1 MIQQPIRDALKQVA
15 GYGVKKFYLGFFA
28 FAIVL
33 NGIVSALAMVI
44 AADGAVWKPII
55 ALLITAIAILIA
67 GTLAAIHFAIGS
79 TLQHGIVKA
88 DLVRVTVN
96 AIFDRFGID
105 QNIGISRREFDNH
118 LSEAV
123 EKLSGGMSAEGKL
136 SWVAERVR
144 IKILT
149 LSTARI
155 VRIAD
160 NTFRESERV
169 SLQTFRDNA
178 ADRINT
184 HISTTIKRGVIA
196 YCSTIIA
203 VGTCVA
209 FGISLMIRLM

>member
-1 MIQQPIRDALKQVA
+1 MIQQPIRDTLKQLA
-15 GYGVKKFYLGFFA
+15 GYGMKKFYLGFFA

-33 NGIVSALAMVI
+33 NGIVSALSMVI
-44 AADGAVWKPII
+44 AADGAVWKPIT
-55 ALLITAIAILIA
+55 ALLITATAILIA
-67 GTLAAIHFAIGS
+67 GTMGAIHFAIGS
-79 TLQHGIVKA
+79 TLQHGIVKS

-96 AIFDRFGID
+96 AIFVRFGID
-105 QNIGISRREFDNH
+105 QNIGITRREFDNH

-123 EKLSGGMSAEGKL
+123 EKLRGGTSAEEKL
-136 SWVAERVR
+136 SWIVERVR
-144 IKILT
+144 IKILN
-149 LSTARI
+149 LSAASI

-169 SLQTFRDNA
+169 SLQTFRDGA